1 MNHEEFT
8 PTVTKLQRER
18 GFWLDEQP
26 IVKGLLNKT
35 LSEEQLR
42 EWVTQFFVTVTR
54 ILRLAHARPKL
65 PKELFDEQMKKYMW
79 ENRVEEEYG
88 ALSNTAGHMELMLR
102 LCEKLG
108 MTRLQMANAQPNAET
123 RALLDYVA
131 QICRNEPVVSSQ
143 IMLGF
148 VEGMMPDACARIVEG
163 LQKNYGMSD
172 EDVRFFSVHVYAD
185 EEHGEIARKMVSLVP
200 KEDLDRVA
208 DIVLEYTRR
217 FISMWSSPLLKKAA

>member
-1 MNHEEFT
+1 MKHEEFT
-8 PTVTKLQRER
+8 PIVTKRQRDG
-18 GFWLDEQP
+18 GFWLDQQP
-26 IVKGLLNKT
+26 VIQGVVNKT
-35 LSEEQLR
+35 VSEEQLR

-54 ILRLAHARPKL
+54 ILRLAHGRPKL
-65 PKELFDEQMKKYMW
+65 PTHLFDEQMRKYMW

-88 ALSNTAGHMELMLR
+88 ALSNTAGHIELMLSM
-102 LCEKLG
+102 CEKLG
-108 MTRLQMANAQPNAET
+108 MTRLQMANAKPNAET

-131 QICRNEPVVSSQ
+131 KICREEPVVSSQ

-163 LQKNYGMSD
+163 LKKNYGMSD
-172 EDVRFFSVHVYAD
+172 HDVRFFSVHVYAD

-200 KEDLDRVA
+200 QEDLDRVA

-217 FISMWSSPLLKKAA
+217 FAAMWSSPLLKKAA